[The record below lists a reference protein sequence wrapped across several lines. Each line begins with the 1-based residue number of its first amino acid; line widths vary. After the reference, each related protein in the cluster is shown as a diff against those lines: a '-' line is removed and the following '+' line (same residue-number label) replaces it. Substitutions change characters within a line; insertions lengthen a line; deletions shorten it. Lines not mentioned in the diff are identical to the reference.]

1 MRAFP
6 PFLQTT
12 NRLRV
17 ALAHKDAG
25 CGGLGA
31 GARGGG
37 GCSARANSRPSSLNL
52 AVVPMVER
60 RAPLRVETS
69 ASPWCSGEQPP
80 NWRTLWLWLWLRQ
93 AASSKRQAASGKR
106 QGAVAAAAVVTAAA
120 GGTLEP
126 CRCRWARLR
135 AVTRR
140 RLLAV
145 ALFFPH
151 RRAARTTS
159 YTHYYY

>member
-60 RAPLRVETS
+60 RAP
-69 ASPWCSGEQPP
+69 WCSGEQPL
-80 NWRTLWLWLWLRQ
+80 NWRTLWLRQ
-93 AASSKRQAASGKR
+93 AAATV
-106 QGAVAAAAVVTAAA
+106 AVAAGVTAAA